1 MYKLL
6 LVSDREEVLSAFD
19 QVRNWEML
27 GFKQPHIRH
36 DFEGAKESLHKHH
49 ADGIA
54 IAVAPEEEEKII
66 AYLQEYYPMVSIFE
80 AGKDTAEVLRYL
92 SELKVLL
99 NRIHADFSS
108 DGFNE
113 QELMAECR
121 HDFFRKVVSGKIGN
135 KYDMYRSMRLLRSR
149 MDADRPCVLMELEQ
163 PKPEEDKLE
172 GRWYE
177 GDQRLERAL
186 INSFSRDTEGFHIVP
201 LVTDGGKIH
210 LLAAPLHGEESS
222 TDSSSMTAMLN
233 ECAQD
238 GIEHM
243 KEYQGLDL
251 SIVSVRV
258 LPSLNA
264 LCSEQE

>member
-1 MYKLL
+1 
-6 LVSDREEVLSAFD
+6 
-19 QVRNWEML
+19 
-27 GFKQPHIRH
+27 
-36 DFEGAKESLHKHH
+36 
-49 ADGIA
+49 
-54 IAVAPEEEEKII
+54 
-66 AYLQEYYPMVSIFE
+66 
-80 AGKDTAEVLRYL
+80 
-92 SELKVLL
+92 
-99 NRIHADFSS
+99 
-108 DGFNE
+108 
-113 QELMAECR
+113 
-121 HDFFRKVVSGKIGN
+121 
-135 KYDMYRSMRLLRSR
+135 

-238 GIEHM
+238 GIKHM